1 MIGRDP
7 DDFYERSSDEWSDG
21 CELELELDPR
31 SNRLKLIRPLIQSL
45 TRKKRPTPVAT
56 HEAKGVNA
64 GWDDPPRAEWK
75 DDGDIVITF
84 HQKASGIDQKPLR
97 VASASAA

>member
-45 TRKKRPTPVAT
+45 TRKKAPHAGRHPRG
-56 HEAKGVNA
+56 KG
-64 GWDDPPRAEWK
+64 GER
-75 DDGDIVITF
+75 GM
-84 HQKASGIDQKPLR
+84 G
-97 VASASAA
+97 

>member
-1 MIGRDP
+1 MSGVMAVNSNS
-7 DDFYERSSDEWSDG
+7 RSSIYSIQI
-21 CELELELDPR
+21 DP
-31 SNRLKLIRPLIQSL
+31 SVDSEFDAEKS
-45 TRKKRPTPVAT
+45 TPAPNATT

-64 GWDDPPRAEWK
+64 GLNDPPRAEWK

-84 HQKASGIDQKPLR
+84 HQKASGIDQKLPR